1 VLISFKTIRHKK
13 FFIAII
19 KLYQSQL
26 TEQSYFGMV
35 GHNWSIFEHGQIKSL
50 VDAINNLVEA
60 KHLVIVTVYLLLI
73 NIAFDKLVYPNK
85 KLIESTKWVSQC
97 S

>member
-1 VLISFKTIRHKK
+1 
-13 FFIAII
+13 
-19 KLYQSQL
+19 
-26 TEQSYFGMV
+26 MV

-50 VDAINNLVEA
+50 VAINNLVEA